1 MKGKRNLILIVI
13 IVCLPVFLILFNSIS
28 ELNKTK
34 LEGELIQAGKIQYA
48 VDVIAKFTEHLKNG
62 EIDSIK
68 PLLSDDCSFYNE
80 NRVFSLEDCLKQ
92 LNDYKS
98 CRYEEHGNS
107 IKDEE
112 TYRII
117 WNGSNEN
124 DAEQILTIILSR
136 KVTKEEIKYEVTS
149 IILSNK

>member
-1 MKGKRNLILIVI
+1 MKDKKKIILIVI

-48 VDVIAKFTEHLKNG
+48 VDVIAEFTEHLKNG

-80 NRVFSLEDCLKQ
+80 NRVFSLEDCLDQ
-92 LNDYKS
+92 LNDYKN
-98 CRYEEHGNS
+98 CRYEERGNS
-107 IKDEE
+107 IKDKE

-124 DAEQILTIILSR
+124 DAEQIITIILDR
-136 KVTKEEIKYEVTS
+136 KVTKEEIKYEVSS
-149 IILSNK
+149 ITVSNK

>member
-1 MKGKRNLILIVI
+1 MKNTKKIILIVVI
-13 IVCLPVFLILFNSIS
+13 ICLPVFLILFNSIS

-48 VDVIAKFTEHLKNG
+48 VDVISEFMEHLKNG

-80 NRVFSLEDCLKQ
+80 NRVFSIEDCLEQ

-98 CRYEEHGNS
+98 CRYEERGNS

-124 DAEQILTIILSR
+124 DAEDR
-136 KVTKEEIKYEVTS
+136 KSVV
-149 IILSNK
+149 